1 MFLLLFN
8 CSRCIIPFLTYVW
21 LSFDDRARFD
31 RLTLSPAVNK
41 IVLFEVPRLEPFYNV
56 PTRVRTV
63 LEVVVGI
70 IIVPPRITVEPC
82 VKERF
87 EQLD

>member
-1 MFLLLFN
+1 MTL
-8 CSRCIIPFLTYVW
+8 SIITYVW
-21 LSFDDRARFD
+21 LSVDDRARFD
-31 RLTLSPAVNK
+31 RLTLFPAVNK

-70 IIVPPRITVEPC
+70 IIVVLLVPPRITVEPC

>member
-1 MFLLLFN
+1 MN
-8 CSRCIIPFLTYVW
+8 VRTW

-31 RLTLSPAVNK
+31 GLTLFPAMNK
-41 IVLFEVPRLEPFYNV
+41 IVLFEVPRLEPLYNV
-56 PTRVRTV
+56 STRVRTV

-70 IIVPPRITVEPC
+70 IIVVLLVPPRITVEPC